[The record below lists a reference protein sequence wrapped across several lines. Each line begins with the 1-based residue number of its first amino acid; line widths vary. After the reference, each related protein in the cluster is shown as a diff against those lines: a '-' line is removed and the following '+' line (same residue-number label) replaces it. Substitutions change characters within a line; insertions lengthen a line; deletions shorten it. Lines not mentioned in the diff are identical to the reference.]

1 MRLNGGQIKRIIL
14 ICILLT
20 LIGTIGFSVT
30 EQLPPSEAFYQTV
43 LILLS
48 HFDHYGFHTL
58 PARLLV
64 VFLVV
69 SSLIV
74 VVYLLKAFAEYMIG
88 LGDGLKRV
96 KMKAKI
102 KKLDGHYIICG
113 LGRVGS
119 QVAGELA
126 DEKIPFV
133 AIDRDEEKVKE
144 AVAAGYIAFVG
155 DSSEEEVLHAAGV
168 ARAKGLVAS
177 LGDDSSNLFVT
188 LEARQLNPALFIVAR
203 VNRKVNAQRMQRA
216 GADRIA
222 MPYQIG
228 GYHMATMLVRPN
240 VVDFLEVLS
249 TNNSSELQVEEI
261 MIEKH
266 SHFAGQKLSGVFSH
280 KTGATFLALNSNDGT
295 SKVNPS
301 GSETVYPGDKLIVM
315 GTKSQLEKVGEL
327 I

>member
-1 MRLNGGQIKRIIL
+1 MQLNGGQVKKIIL
-14 ICILLT
+14 FSLLLAT
-20 LIGTIGFSVT
+20 IGTIGFSMT
-30 EQLPPSEAFYQTV
+30 EQISLGESFYQTV

-48 HFDHYGFHTL
+48 HFDHYGFHNPL
-58 PARLLV
+58 SRILV

-69 SSLIV
+69 ASLIV
-74 VVYLLKAFAEYMIG
+74 IVYLLKVFAEYMIN
-88 LGDGLKRV
+88 LGDGLKRG

-102 KKLDGHYIICG
+102 KKLDSHYIVCG
-113 LGRVGS
+113 LGRVGM

-126 DEKIPFV
+126 DEKVPFV
-133 AIDRDEEKVKE
+133 AMDRDEERVKE
-144 AVAAGYIAFVG
+144 AITAGYIAFVG
-155 DSSEEEVLHAAGV
+155 DSADEEVLKCAGV
-168 ARAKGLVAS
+168 SRARGLVAS

-203 VNRKVNAQRMQRA
+203 VNKKVNAQRMQRA

-249 TNNSSELQVEEI
+249 NNNSSDLQVDELQ
-261 MIEKH
+261 IEKG
-266 SHFAGQKLSGVFSH
+266 SHLAGQKLSSIYSH
-280 KTGATFLALNSNDGT
+280 KTGATFLALNSNDGI

-301 GSETVYPGDKLIVM
+301 GAETVYPGDKLIVM
-315 GTKSQLEKVGEL
+315 GTKTQLNKVGEL
-327 I
+327 L